1 MLKKIKDEFDNAT
14 SFMKTIIILQNITIL
29 ILTICLLAG
38 CCVGPSPEFVSQE
51 KEQAER
57 HFPMYKTLI
66 EQATY
71 KEIAL
76 MLGKPEDTFKNVVIL
91 EDFKQAL
98 LLELEIWEKSIE
110 TNYKML
116 NSKVLQEEKK

>member
-1 MLKKIKDEFDNAT
+1 
-14 SFMKTIIILQNITIL
+14 
-29 ILTICLLAG
+29 
-38 CCVGPSPEFVSQE
+38 
-51 KEQAER
+51 
-57 HFPMYKTLI
+57 MYKTLI